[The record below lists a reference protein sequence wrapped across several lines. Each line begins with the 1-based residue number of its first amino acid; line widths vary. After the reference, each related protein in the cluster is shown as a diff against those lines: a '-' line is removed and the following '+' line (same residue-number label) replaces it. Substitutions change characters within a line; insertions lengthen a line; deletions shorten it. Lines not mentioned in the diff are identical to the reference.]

1 MRISKLRIGALAIAF
16 AFVFALVGAGVA
28 IAAAQQHML
37 SARSSLNSALADLE
51 AAQPD
56 KGGHRTNAINLVKQ
70 AISQVTAGIQAAK

>member
-1 MRISKLRIGALAIAF
+1 MRISKLRIGALTVAF

-56 KGGHRTNAINLVKQ
+56 KGGHRNNAINLVKQ

>member
-1 MRISKLRIGALAIAF
+1 MRFSKLRIGALAICF

-28 IAAAQQHML
+28 IAATQQHML
-37 SARSSLNSALADLE
+37 SARSSLQSALSNLQ

-56 KGGHRTNAINLVKQ
+56 KGGHRDNAIKLVQQ